1 MGGRGDARA
10 AEGLSPD
17 EVKRALEA
25 LEPDFGEAFMLGYD
39 EEHGWHAARRDRIGG
54 YLEGDTPGELRT
66 AMAESLAMKPVEHL
80 WCSACGKRVI
90 TRGGRPVHARTG
102 RESDLDGHRASP
114 VGTEPPLWKAAR
126 EIQADYGRVFTVSA
140 RFGVLRAD
148 WAGTGTGTP
157 VHYEAP
163 DEAGMRAR
171 LDEAL
176 AVSRRERSREGAGG

>member
-1 MGGRGDARA
+1 MGGRGDAQA
-10 AEGLSPD
+10 EEGLSPS
-17 EVKRALEA
+17 EIKKALEA
-25 LEPDFGEAFMLGYD
+25 LEPGYGD
-39 EEHGWHAARRDRIGG
+39 WYVIGYTGDRGWQAARRDQIGG
-54 YLEGDTPGELRT
+54 YLDGDTPGELRA
-66 AMAESLAMKPVEHL
+66 AMDEDLAMKPVAHL
-80 WCSACGKRVI
+80 WCSACGQRLLKR
-90 TRGGRPVHARTG
+90 GDLAVHARTG
-102 RESDLDGHRASP
+102 RAAGLDGHPVSP

-140 RFGVLRAD
+140 RFGFLRAD